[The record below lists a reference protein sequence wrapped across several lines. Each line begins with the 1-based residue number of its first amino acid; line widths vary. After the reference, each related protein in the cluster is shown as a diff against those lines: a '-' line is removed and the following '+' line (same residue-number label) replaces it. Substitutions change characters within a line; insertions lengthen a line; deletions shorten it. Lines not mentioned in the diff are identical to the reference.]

1 MLKELRSQTMLLE
14 ERKLSI
20 NILIFPACIV
30 ILSIIDGIEDVV
42 MCIPHRG
49 RQNLLVGLLNYSH
62 AHIFSKVLTAL
73 LYPNCLQ

>member
-1 MLKELRSQTMLLE
+1 MLKELCSQTMLLE

-20 NILIFPACIV
+20 IFRLFLPV
-30 ILSIIDGIEDVV
+30 LLFSIIDGIEDVV

-62 AHIFSKVLTAL
+62 ALVFSKVFTAL
-73 LYPNCLQ
+73 VYPNCLQ